1 MRNTLLSGMFLIALI
16 CVDIQCV
23 FAQFPKLPKSKNT
36 PIVVAHRGNH
46 EHAPENTV
54 QAIKDAIKAGADY
67 VEIDLRTT
75 LDSQLVIMHD
85 GDTRRMTGISKVI
98 RNTSFDSL
106 SVLRVKDVNH
116 PEWGSFSIPTFDEIL
131 ATCKDKINIYLDFK
145 DASVE
150 RAYEKISQY
159 KMQHRV
165 AVYINSVKQFEDWRK
180 LHPEIP
186 LIMSKLKSMT
196 FEEFIKFAN
205 PDVMDGNVYELTKEN
220 VELMK
225 SLNKHI
231 WPDVQS
237 SSEGI
242 AVWNK
247 ALQLG
252 VSGMQSDKPE
262 ELIAYLKSQ
271 GLRK

>member
-1 MRNTLLSGMFLIALI
+1 VALNVSGIQIA
-16 CVDIQCV
+16 
-23 FAQFPKLPKSKNT
+23 FAQSPKLPKSKNT
-36 PIVVAHRGNH
+36 PIVVAHRGDH

-75 LDSQLVIMHD
+75 IDSQLVIMHD
-85 GDTRRMTGISKVI
+85 ADTRRMTGISKVI
-98 RNTSFDSL
+98 RSTTFDSL

-131 ATCKDKINIYLDFK
+131 STCKGKINIYLDFK

-150 RAYEKISQY
+150 RAYEKIAQY

-165 AVYINSVKQFEDWRK
+165 AVYINSIKQFEDWRK
-180 LHPEIP
+180 FHPEIP
-186 LIMSKLKSMT
+186 LIISKRKSMS

-205 PDVMDGNVYELTKEN
+205 PDIMDGNVDELTKEN
-220 VELMK
+220 VQLMK

-237 SSEGI
+237 STEGI
-242 AVWNK
+242 TVWDK
-247 ALQLG
+247 AIQLG